1 MANWLL
7 LNAELAIN
15 MKEGV
20 FYRLFFHCSTLR
32 CRDEAWLSISVVCR
46 QYTER
51 TRLLT
56 DHSFSRRRA
65 VQLLNEE
72 AQTQLLR
79 AAKEAS
85 EWTSFAV
92 FKNCFL
98 RSLFLCLFLN
108 RCLRC

>member
-7 LNAELAIN
+7 LNAERAVH

-32 CRDEAWLSISVVCR
+32 CRDVALLFISALCR

-56 DHSFSRRRA
+56 DHSFSGRRA
-65 VQLLNEE
+65 VQLSKEE
-72 AQTQLLR
+72 AQTHLLR
-79 AAKEAS
+79 AAKEAN
-85 EWTSFAV
+85 EWSSFAV
-92 FKNCFL
+92 FKNCCL
-98 RSLFLCLFLN
+98 RSLI
-108 RCLRC
+108 